1 MIRINLLPVREAR
14 RQAELR
20 NQVVMLATAVGLGVL
35 ISGGLHAYGNAQ
47 IGDYKRAIAQKN
59 IELTK
64 LKEMRTQVEEFQRE
78 RDEIERKLNI
88 IASLERGRFGQA
100 RLMDEIATRIPQ
112 RMWLTALDAKEGA
125 LAIEGRSV
133 DAEIVATL
141 LSSLED
147 SPMIEDVVLLE
158 TSLQEAEGLKLNS
171 FKLRARYPF
180 VRVESSPRT
189 PAPKGGHDGNRRGR

>member
-20 NQVVMLATAVGLGVL
+20 NQIVMLASAVGIGLIVSAGV
-35 ISGGLHAYGNAQ
+35 HAYGKAQ
-47 IGDYKRAIAQKN
+47 IVDYKRSIAQRN
-59 IELTK
+59 GELAK
-64 LKEMRTQVEEFQRE
+64 LKEMRAQVEEFQRE
-78 RDEIERKLNI
+78 RDEIERKLNV
-88 IASLERGRFGQA
+88 IAGLEKGRFGQA

-112 RMWLTALDAKEGA
+112 RMWLTSLDAKEGT

-147 SPMIEDVVLLE
+147 SPMIDDVVLLE

-180 VRVESSPRT
+180 VRVENTPRG
-189 PAPKGGHDGNRRGR
+189 PAAKGGRDGNRRGR